1 MTTKEGFMKASA
13 AGFTLVETLFV
24 LLIMSIITMMAGTAW
39 QSLQQRMEARA
50 TLTLIA
56 NSLSDARHAA
66 ITRQSPVS
74 LCGSRDGQ
82 ACDGS
87 WQSGILAFVDI
98 AASGIPSDPQRILGF
113 YRVPS
118 RGARI
123 TWRAFGMKD
132 LLRYDTMGRTSAS
145 NGSFTYC
152 PGNRDV
158 RLARQIV
165 LNRGGRVRYSLDR
178 NGDGVHEDSSGKAL
192 TCP

>member
-1 MTTKEGFMKASA
+1 MKVSA

-24 LLIMSIITMMAGTAW
+24 LLIMSIITLMAGTAW

-50 TLTLIA
+50 TVTLIA
-56 NSLSDARHAA
+56 NSLSAARNAA
-66 ITRQSPVS
+66 IMRQSPVS
-74 LCGSRDGQ
+74 LCGSRNGQ
-82 ACDGS
+82 SCDGN
-87 WQSGILAFVDI
+87 WHNGILAFVDL
-98 AASGIPSDPQRILGF
+98 AASGTPSDPQRILGF

-118 RGARI
+118 QGAKI
-123 TWRAFGMKD
+123 TWRTFGMKD

-178 NGDGVHEDSSGKAL
+178 NGDGIHEDSSGKAL